1 MKGHRERTERARLF
15 LTVTTCAMVS
25 ILAALPADAQTFTVL
40 HAFTGGSGGSGPYA
54 GVTLDRAGN
63 LYGTAGDDNFIDG
76 YGMVYKLTH
85 VDSNWIYSPIHQ
97 FRGQPDGELPES
109 RVIFGPDGALYG
121 TTYAGGSV
129 NSGTVYRL
137 TPQPTFCRTALCYW
151 DETILH
157 SFQSSPDGANPTT
170 GDLFFDHAGNLY
182 GTTMFGGVYQE
193 TCAESDCGTAFEIQ
207 HTSGGWQERVIYQFT
222 NASGFFPMAGFVTN
236 GSGNL
241 YSTTTNANF
250 GGTVYELSP
259 SGQGFWTQTILY
271 SSPGSP
277 NGLQGGVIFDPFGDL
292 YGAYSQGGAI
302 GGGQAFVMPHDGNNW
317 SYMPIYNFAGNQGQG
332 PQSSLTMD
340 ASGNLY
346 GTTTGDYDCGSV
358 FKLTPQNGGW
368 TFTLLHQFTCGDDGG
383 YPTGGV
389 ALDSAGNLYG
399 TAYSYG
405 ANGKG
410 VVWEIT
416 P

>member
-1 MKGHRERTERARLF
+1 MNFHCERTKRAWPL
-15 LTVTTCAMVS
+15 LPAAICAMFA
-25 ILAALPADAQTFTVL
+25 ILNALSADAQTFTVL

-170 GDLFFDHAGNLY
+170 GD
-182 GTTMFGGVYQE
+182 
-193 TCAESDCGTAFEIQ
+193 
-207 HTSGGWQERVIYQFT
+207 
-222 NASGFFPMAGFVTN
+222 
-236 GSGNL
+236 
-241 YSTTTNANF
+241 
-250 GGTVYELSP
+250 
-259 SGQGFWTQTILY
+259 
-271 SSPGSP
+271 
-277 NGLQGGVIFDPFGDL
+277 
-292 YGAYSQGGAI
+292 
-302 GGGQAFVMPHDGNNW
+302 
-317 SYMPIYNFAGNQGQG
+317 
-332 PQSSLTMD
+332 
-340 ASGNLY
+340 
-346 GTTTGDYDCGSV
+346 
-358 FKLTPQNGGW
+358 
-368 TFTLLHQFTCGDDGG
+368 
-383 YPTGGV
+383 
-389 ALDSAGNLYG
+389 
-399 TAYSYG
+399 
-405 ANGKG
+405 
-410 VVWEIT
+410 
-416 P
+416 